1 MKHTHIFLKALS
13 GSQSESRFHQTTK
26 NEMRALGLVWLELIS
41 LLNSKF
47 QVSPTEAE
55 GLLKKTPQISYN
67 SRGNF
72 FFSIF
77 HSTSLPGRL
86 NKNEITFPENVV
98 VIIVPV
104 PAICVNTGWFGR
116 VF

>member
-47 QVSPTEAE
+47 QVSPAEAE

-72 FFSIF
+72 FFLF
-77 HSTSLPGRL
+77 FTVQVCPG
-86 NKNEITFPENVV
+86 
-98 VIIVPV
+98 
-104 PAICVNTGWFGR
+104 G
-116 VF
+116 